1 MPLWRFTL
9 ELPDGTRKTNVMRAG
24 NRSGAED
31 RIHRWARNRDAEV
44 VEGPERVPDEA

>member
-9 ELPDGTRKTNVMRAG
+9 ELDDGTRKTNVMSAG

-31 RIHRWARNRDAEV
+31 RLREWARRRDAEI
-44 VEGPERVPDEA
+44 VEGPERVDDA